1 MILMNQKAYL
11 DINMNEE
18 IFCIIPTNWVG
29 FHPSDGDIDK
39 TYRIP
44 KERDNSSEAIAYRRV
59 RSIANYDADKVNW
72 AVAIELVT
80 RDIHTI
86 SNCIRHNKL
95 KYPEELEE
103 FVINVIAIYNYWD
116 NQYREDFNLIKEYR
130 DSVKKERSINDMTA
144 DELREYIRT
153 HNIK

>member
-29 FHPSDGDIDK
+29 FHPTDGDIDK
-39 TYRIP
+39 MYRIP
-44 KERDNSSEAIAYRRV
+44 KEIDNSPEALAYRRV
-59 RSIANYDADKVNW
+59 RSMANANRANVSTSK
-72 AVAIELVT
+72 AIEFIT
-80 RDIHTI
+80 KDINTI
-86 SNCIRHNKL
+86 SNCIRTNSL
-95 KYPEELEE
+95 KHPEELEE

-116 NQYREDFNLIKEYR
+116 DQYREDFNLIKEYR
-130 DSVKKERSINDMTA
+130 DSVKKGKSINDMDA

>member
-1 MILMNQKAYL
+1 MNQKAYL

-18 IFCIIPTNWVG
+18 IFCIIPTNWAG

-59 RSIANYDADKVNW
+59 RSIANYDATKVNQ

-86 SNCIRHNKL
+86 SNCIKNNILKCPEKL
-95 KYPEELEE
+95 KE
-103 FVINVIAIYNYWD
+103 FIENVITIYDYW
-116 NQYREDFNLIKEYR
+116 NTQYRKDFNLIKKYS
-130 DSVKKERSINDMTA
+130 DSVKKEKSIDDMNV
-144 DELREYIRT
+144 DELREYIRK

>member
-11 DINMNEE
+11 DINMNKE
-18 IFCIIPTNWVG
+18 IFCIIPTDWVG

-44 KERDNSSEAIAYRRV
+44 KEIDNSPEAIAYRRV
-59 RSIANYDADKVNW
+59 RSIANYDATKVNW
-72 AVAIELVT
+72 AVVIELVT

-86 SNCIRHNKL
+86 SNCIRDNKL
-95 KYPEELEE
+95 KYPEKLKE
-103 FVINVIAIYNYWD
+103 FIENVITIYDYW
-116 NQYREDFNLIKEYR
+116 NTQYRKDFNLIKKYS
-130 DSVKKERSINDMTA
+130 DSVKKEKSINDMDK
-144 DELREYIRT
+144 DELIEYIRK

>member
-29 FHPSDGDIDK
+29 FHPTDGDIDK
-39 TYRIP
+39 MYRIP
-44 KERDNSSEAIAYRRV
+44 TQIDNSPEAVAYRRV
-59 RSIANYDADKVNW
+59 RSIANYDATKVNW
-72 AVAIELVT
+72 AKAIELVT

-86 SNCIRHNKL
+86 SNCIRDNKL

-130 DSVKKERSINDMTA
+130 DSAKKGKSINDMNA